1 MSKSLHLSW
10 KETELPLLKREEELR
25 LMLHKNRS
33 DLYKFALN
41 QLYLNVKLKRE
52 EYGKEV
58 VFG

>member
-10 KETELPLLKREEELR
+10 KETELPLLQREEELR
-25 LMLHKNRS
+25 LILHKNRS

-41 QLYLNVKLKRE
+41 QLYLNVKLKQE

>member
-10 KETELPLLKREEELR
+10 KETELPLLQREEELR
-25 LMLHKNRS
+25 LILHKNRS

-41 QLYLNVKLKRE
+41 KLYINVKLKQE

>member
-10 KETELPLLKREEELR
+10 KETELPLLMREEELR
-25 LMLHKNRS
+25 LILHKNRS